1 MGSEMCIRD
10 RYAPLVYRQDG
21 SFSSCSR
28 GFDSLTGYWKFGT
41 EVLQAASLVLTQVGE
56 GSNPSGPTFF
66 VAESGVH
73 DVVVASLLAK

>member
-1 MGSEMCIRD
+1 M
-10 RYAPLVYRQDG
+10 
-21 SFSSCSR
+21 
-28 GFDSLTGYWKFGT
+28 
-41 EVLQAASLVLTQVGE
+41 LQAASLVLTQVGE